1 VADVNA
7 TAQAALDRLA
17 RLMAPWPKPGAGQ
30 GVKTEAVLTG
40 VTLLR
45 PLAEM
50 LLRLPLGYAK
60 SSYRGAGY
68 LSGSDA
74 VTATDQAIA
83 RAVLNDAVDLAAT
96 PGTALT
102 RAGYA
107 KVKERAYQLLN
118 IAADLD
124 VGDGELAK
132 VGTALGPAWD
142 RWASLDMTVTLPT
155 AAAGAAPRVG
165 PMPAPVRAVVDNLL
179 AALARNGFIPESVA
193 YDEAAS
199 RTVTVWFWTDFAA
212 DGARPIIPFSLA
224 IDGRITPF
232 VVSVV
237 PTDAAAGSVA
247 NKAEAALQRFDH
259 VMNSF
264 PRPGPGQI
272 VRRDAL
278 TAALKQ
284 LEPLADRVANLA
296 AGTPKSAATASVFK
310 AALTGGFKG
319 FAIAAAAPW
328 ALPFWGLMPTVEAP
342 GQAYSGAGYLTG
354 PLVTVADRDCAN
366 RIRYELNVRL
376 PAYGIDQSKWLTDA
390 PWLYP
395 QIKLQVIQLLKIA
408 TDLDVVEDDLDR
420 AARAFDAVGEALMD
434 LPQTLGVAFK
444 ATTDA
449 GTTLGETLVW
459 LAGGALAVFG
469 VGTLIARRM

>member
-1 VADVNA
+1 
-7 TAQAALDRLA
+7 
-17 RLMAPWPKPGAGQ
+17 MSSSSSYFG
-30 GVKTEAVLTG
+30 
-40 VTLLR
+40 
-45 PLAEM
+45 
-50 LLRLPLGYAK
+50 LPLTLEGVSA
-60 SSYRGAGY
+60 RERRAF
-68 LSGSDA
+68 A
-74 VTATDQAIA
+74 A
-83 RAVLNDAVDLAAT
+83 RALVQFFYA
-96 PGTALT
+96 GTYLVYLVNNFILHDT
-102 RAGYA
+102 SMIQG
-107 KVKERAYQLLN
+107 
-118 IAADLD
+118 
-124 VGDGELAK
+124 
-132 VGTALGPAWD
+132 GT
-142 RWASLDMTVTLPT
+142 
-155 AAAGAAPRVG
+155 
-165 PMPAPVRAVVDNLL
+165 
-179 AALARNGFIPESVA
+179 E
-193 YDEAAS
+193 
-199 RTVTVWFWTDFAA
+199 
-212 DGARPIIPFSLA
+212 
-224 IDGRITPF
+224 
-232 VVSVV
+232 
-237 PTDAAAGSVA
+237 
-247 NKAEAALQRFDH
+247 
-259 VMNSF
+259 
-264 PRPGPGQI
+264 I

-459 LAGGALAVFG
+459 LAGGALAVLG
-469 VGTLIARRM
+469 VGSLITRRM